1 MSPKTTTLDSG
12 LRVVSYEMP
21 QLQTTSLGIWVK
33 AGARNESAAQN
44 GIAHYL
50 EHMAFKGTN
59 RRSALQIAEEIED
72 VGGEINAST
81 SMEMTAY
88 YARVLKD
95 DAPLAID
102 ILSDIILDPK
112 FDKNELERER
122 GVILQEIAA
131 SIDTPDDLVFD
142 LAQRA
147 AYPDHALGR
156 PILGSAEAVK
166 NYNGAAIA
174 AYRDQHYAAP
184 SILVSAAGAIEHERL
199 VDLAHSALSSL
210 PTTAGPKWDG
220 ASYEGGVHLVK
231 KPLEQT
237 HVVLCFQAPGYLS
250 KDIYAL
256 QVLSGVL
263 GGGMSS
269 RLFQE
274 VREKRGLCYSIFAYA
289 SAYEDTGLLNVYA
302 ATGPQET
309 GELVDVVSDQ
319 LRSIAN
325 SVTEEEIKRARAQL
339 KAGLMMSL
347 ESSSARANQIARQ
360 MMIHNRVVSPEEI
373 IEKIDAVDVSAI
385 SKLASG
391 LFERARPSLG
401 AVGDLSG
408 LSPYDD
414 IAAEFA

>member
-1 MSPKTTTLDSG
+1 MSPKVTTLDSG
-12 LRVVSYEMP
+12 LRVVSYQMP
-21 QLQTTSLGIWVK
+21 ELHTTSLGIWVK
-33 AGARNESAAQN
+33 AGARNETEAQN

-50 EHMAFKGTN
+50 EHMAFKGTS
-59 RRSALQIAEEIED
+59 RRNALQIAEEIED

-112 FDKNELERER
+112 FDKGELERER

-131 SIDTPDDLVFD
+131 AVDTPDDLVFD
-142 LAQRA
+142 LAQNA

-156 PILGSAEAVK
+156 PILGSAEAVSS
-166 NYNGAAIA
+166 YDGAAIA

-184 SILVSAAGAIEHERL
+184 SILVSAAGAIEHDQL
-199 VDLAHSALSSL
+199 VDLAEAALSSL
-210 PTTAGPKWDG
+210 PKEAGPKWEG
-220 ASYEGGVHLVK
+220 ATYEGGVQLVK

-237 HVVLCFQAPGYLS
+237 HVVLCFQTPGYHS
-250 KDIYAL
+250 EDIYAL

-274 VREKRGLCYSIFAYA
+274 VREKRGLCYSIFSYA
-289 SAYEDTGLLNVYA
+289 SAYEDTGLFNVYA
-302 ATGPQET
+302 ATGPKET
-309 GELVDVVSDQ
+309 GELVDVISDE
-319 LRSIAN
+319 LRAVAGSI
-325 SVTEEEIKRARAQL
+325 TEAEVKRARAQL

-373 IEKIDAVDVSAI
+373 IEKIDAVDVAAI
-385 SKLASG
+385 SRLATG
-391 LFERARPSLG
+391 LFERTRPTLS

-408 LSPYDD
+408 LTSYDK
-414 IAAEFA
+414 IAAQFA

>member
-1 MSPKTTTLDSG
+1 MTPKLTTLDSG
-12 LRVVSYEMP
+12 LRVVSYQMP
-21 QLQTTSLGIWVK
+21 ELQTTSLGIWVK

-50 EHMAFKGTN
+50 EHMAFKGTSK
-59 RRSALQIAEEIED
+59 RSALQIAEEIED

-112 FDKNELERER
+112 FDKDELERER

-142 LAQRA
+142 LAQKA
-147 AYPDHALGR
+147 AYPDHPLGR
-156 PILGSAEAVK
+156 PILGSAEAVSQ
-166 NYNGAAIA
+166 YDGAAIA

-184 SILVSAAGAIEHERL
+184 SILVSAAGAIEHDQL
-199 VDLAHSALSSL
+199 VDLAQSALSAL
-210 PTTAGPKWDG
+210 PSEAGPKWDG
-220 ASYEGGVHLVK
+220 ASYGGGVHTVE
-231 KPLEQT
+231 KPLEQS
-237 HVVLCFQAPGYLS
+237 HVVLCFKAPGYHS

-256 QVLSGVL
+256 QVLSGIL

-274 VREKRGLCYSIFAYA
+274 VREKRGLCYSIFSYA
-289 SAYEDTGLLNVYA
+289 SAYEDTGLLTVYA
-302 ATGPQET
+302 ATGPRDT
-309 GELVDVVSDQ
+309 SELIDVVSDQ
-319 LRSIAN
+319 LRGIAG
-325 SVTEEEIKRARAQL
+325 SVSENEVKRARTQL

-360 MMIHNRVVSPEEI
+360 LLLYNRVVSPEEI
-373 IEKIDAVDVSAI
+373 IEKIDAVDVAAI
-385 SKLASG
+385 SQLATG
-391 LFERARPSLG
+391 LFEHARPSLG

-408 LSPYDD
+408 LAPYDR
-414 IAAEFA
+414 IAAQFA